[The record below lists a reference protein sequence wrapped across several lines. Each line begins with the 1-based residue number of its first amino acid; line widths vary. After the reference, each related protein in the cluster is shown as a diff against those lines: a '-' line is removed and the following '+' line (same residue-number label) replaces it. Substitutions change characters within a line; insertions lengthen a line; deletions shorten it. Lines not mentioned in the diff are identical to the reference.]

1 MKHRSLLILGCLTVL
16 YSEQMLAQMSAQQ
29 GSVPPSAPNA
39 RRMADPLL
47 HKRWQYGVVGGYAWQ
62 THSANFLELPTLP
75 IAVPRGS
82 LGTEP
87 TPFTSGTG
95 TGLEAGVV
103 VEIPLSLELSLGLR
117 GLWGGWSAALTA
129 REIHDVALPPPA
141 TGTEQITSEFRFQPT
156 WTSVLFAPHVIWAPD
171 AGLGEDAE
179 RGINAP
185 LSGFRLMAGARL
197 GWTLS
202 TGLTQSET
210 LIDAGNGGFLP
221 DGTGRER
228 NRSTGI
234 IPNAERFTLDAQVG
248 LGYDIALPLGTSV
261 RSAALVIAPELWYS
275 AGLLNLVQGVD
286 WRMSQFRA
294 GVAIKFVPA
303 VPEEVPS
310 ALPLRPELR
319 PDTRP
324 TNVQPV
330 VSVPVAAVKADVR
343 AFSILDDRREVPE
356 MLIRAQEV
364 VSRSVRQLLPYIFF
378 DNENQTTIPRRY
390 VLLNR
395 QQTRRFDLNNP
406 YDGLTLQQGEN
417 VYYHLLNIVGKRMQ
431 LNPAATLTLVGTSD
445 GISTERWSSEVAQ
458 ARAEAVREYL
468 TSAWGIAPERLMLQ
482 TRDQPEK
489 PAKPLE
495 DALNM
500 QENRR
505 VELRSTEPSI
515 LAPLVV
521 EDSTQITLPPLVR
534 FRPRLQ
540 GLAADSA
547 VREWRIQVRQD
558 GFVLKELSGTG
569 TLPSVVDW
577 DMNEQHSGAIP
588 YTASPLEYVLY
599 VTDADGNYIRTA
611 PQQFPTRTV
620 RVVPQPLRP
629 NSINANP
636 VRQKSTDRYSLIL
649 FDVGNSAAPAA
660 GAQGIQG
667 ADTQLSP
674 EHRQILQDVKQRLTP
689 RSVVRVVGFADKYSS
704 GSEENSTRLSLER
717 AQAVAK
723 FLGAPNTDVRAHG
736 QTPLLYDNSVP
747 EGRVY
752 SRTVLITVETPVNW

>member
-1 MKHRSLLILGCLTVL
+1 MSHILLFLLGCLTMVCG
-16 YSEQMLAQMSAQQ
+16 EQMLAQVPAQQ
-29 GSVPPSAPNA
+29 ASAPNG
-39 RRMADPLL
+39 RRTADPVL
-47 HKRWQYGVVGGYAWQ
+47 HKRWQFGVMGGYAWQ
-62 THSANFLELPTLP
+62 THSANFLELPTLL
-75 IAVPRGS
+75 IAAPRGR

-95 TGLEAGVV
+95 TGLEAGAV

-117 GLWGGWSAALTA
+117 GLWSRWSAALTA
-129 REIHDVALPPPA
+129 RETHDVALPPPA

-156 WTSVLFAPHVIWAPD
+156 WTSVLFAPHVIWAPN
-171 AGLGEDAE
+171 AGLGEDAS

-197 GWTLS
+197 GFTLA
-202 TGLTQSET
+202 TGFTQSET
-210 LIDAGNGGFLP
+210 LIDASNGGFLP
-221 DGTGRER
+221 DGTGAER
-228 NRSTGI
+228 NRSTGF

-248 LGYDIALPLGTSV
+248 LGYDIALPLGNSV
-261 RSAALVIAPELWYS
+261 RSAALVVAPELWYS
-275 AGLLNLVQGVD
+275 VGVLNLVQGVD
-286 WRMSQFRA
+286 WRVSQFRA
-294 GVAIKFVPA
+294 GVAVKFVPA
-303 VPEEVPS
+303 VPEETPSAVPS
-310 ALPLRPELR
+310 
-319 PDTRP
+319 RP
-324 TNVQPV
+324 TVPPDARPASTQPA
-330 VSVPVAAVKADVR
+330 VSAPVAAARAEVR

-356 MLIRAQEV
+356 MLVRTQEV

-378 DNENQTTIPRRY
+378 DNDNQTTIPRRY
-390 VLLNR
+390 VVLNG
-395 QQTRRFDLNNP
+395 QQTRRFDLRNP
-406 YDGLTLQQGEN
+406 YDGVTLQQGEN
-417 VYYHLLNIVGKRMQ
+417 VYYHLLNIVGKRLQ
-431 LNPAATLTLVGTSD
+431 LNPAANVTLVGTGD
-445 GISTERWSSEVAQ
+445 GISTERWSNEVAQ

-468 TSAWGIAPERLMLQ
+468 TAVWGIAPERLTLQ
-482 TRDQPEK
+482 TLDQPEK
-489 PAKPLE
+489 PAKPME

-540 GLAADSA
+540 GLGADSA

-577 DMNEQHSGAIP
+577 DMNAQQRSEAIP

-620 RVVPQPLRP
+620 QVAPQPLRP

-636 VRQKSTDRYSLIL
+636 AQQKSSDRYSLIL
-649 FDVGNSAAPAA
+649 FDVGKSAAATA
-660 GAQGIQG
+660 GATAGAQG

-674 EHRQILQDVKQRLTP
+674 EHRQMLQDVKQRLTP
-689 RSVVRVVGFADKYSS
+689 RSVVRVAGFADKYSG
-704 GSEENSTRLSLER
+704 GSEENSQRLSLER

-723 FLGAPNTDVRAHG
+723 FLGAPNTDVRGNG
-736 QTPLLYDNSVP
+736 QTPLLYDNSLP

-752 SRTVLITVETPVNW
+752 SRTVLITVETPVSW